1 MAAALPMAM
10 QPVEQATTKTLLQ
23 SGVQRSRFMLFFLAG
38 LATWYA
44 LLRIAQEDPTVL
56 FFTDGDPRNQ
66 ESLFFP
72 TLAALCAA
80 LGIPLSYFDGL
91 PKHTDEKYS
100 NKFLIIAG

>member
-1 MAAALPMAM
+1 MAVALPMAM

-56 FFTDGDPRNQ
+56 FFTDGDPRNHKTYSFLL
-66 ESLFFP
+66 SL
-72 TLAALCAA
+72 LSALHWEFRC
-80 LGIPLSYFDGL
+80 LIL
-91 PKHTDEKYS
+91 TVCQRTCVTYS
-100 NKFLIIAG
+100 V